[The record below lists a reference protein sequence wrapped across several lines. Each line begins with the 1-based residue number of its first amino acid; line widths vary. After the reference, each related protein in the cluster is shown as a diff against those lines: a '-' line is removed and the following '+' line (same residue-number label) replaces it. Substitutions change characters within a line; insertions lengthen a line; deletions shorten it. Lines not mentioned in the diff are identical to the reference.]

1 MALDDFSIAI
11 LGGEIQSENGTVS
24 VSNDMST
31 LNVDSKKWTVQSGK
45 FIIFSYTF
53 CQLCQKTKCVFFY
66 LEGMNIERKDHACAF
81 VKIKDDQGV
90 LVSGGVD
97 EQDNLLDSVE
107 FYNLQTQTWTELAPL
122 KNARTEHGMAM
133 IGGLVTVI
141 GGVKDTEFLD
151 SVEVF
156 DHTSAKDNSPSG

>member
-1 MALDDFSIAI
+1 
-11 LGGEIQSENGTVS
+11 
-24 VSNDMST
+24 
-31 LNVDSKKWTVQSGK
+31 
-45 FIIFSYTF
+45 
-53 CQLCQKTKCVFFY
+53 
-66 LEGMNIERKDHACAF
+66 MNIERKDHACVF

-141 GGVKDTEFLD
+141 GGVSKTEFL
-151 SVEVF
+151 SSIGKNCCGIINFSQKACHCQEIL
-156 DHTSAKDNSPSG
+156 ALI

>member
-1 MALDDFSIAI
+1 
-11 LGGEIQSENGTVS
+11 
-24 VSNDMST
+24 
-31 LNVDSKKWTVQSGK
+31 
-45 FIIFSYTF
+45 
-53 CQLCQKTKCVFFY
+53 
-66 LEGMNIERKDHACAF
+66 MNIERKDHACAF
-81 VKIKDDQGV
+81 VRIKDDQGV

-107 FYNLQTQTWTELAPL
+107 FYNLKTQNWIELAPL

>member
-31 LNVDSKKWTVQSGK
+31 LNVDTKKWTSQSGK
-45 FIIFSYTF
+45 FITSQMHCY
-53 CQLCQKTKCVFFY
+53 QLWLEILNNNFY
-66 LEGMNIERKDHACAF
+66 VEGMNIERKDHACVF

-107 FYNLQTQTWTELAPL
+107 F
-122 KNARTEHGMAM
+122 
-133 IGGLVTVI
+133 
-141 GGVKDTEFLD
+141 
-151 SVEVF
+151 
-156 DHTSAKDNSPSG
+156 